1 MSDEIFSRRYRLK
14 LGRKAGSLI
23 YEMNPSNRTPA
34 ADNLPVGD
42 GLRITFQ
49 IIHFAGNAL
58 SVAEIAIYNVSD
70 RSARQMLGDGVESK
84 YEFISLEA
92 GYESNFGSVFI
103 GQITNVQR
111 FMEDGGSTSGIRFFC
126 QSQAKDRDQRII
138 NLTLA
143 PETDPVQIIEECAS
157 HFGAEIQFFGDF
169 SGLKRRSGGT
179 VLQGALVSRMN
190 ELAAAYEFDWMVEN
204 NAMKIIKKGFAMPVK
219 AVISATT
226 GMIGSPVV
234 TDSEVGIRCAL
245 NPKLKLGDTIKLESM
260 APRFEFSDVFF
271 YKVERTIGE
280 GFYKIYSL
288 AFIGDSHGDPW
299 ESQVSCLRLDTMSQ
313 SGISERA
320 GR

>member
-14 LGRKAGSLI
+14 LGRPTGNLV
-23 YEMNPSNRTPA
+23 YEMNPGNKAPRDDALPA
-34 ADNLPVGD
+34 GD

-70 RSARQMLGDGVESK
+70 QSARQMLGDGTEKK
-84 YEFISLEA
+84 YQFVSLEA
-92 GYESNFGSVFI
+92 GYESNFGSVFL

-111 FMEDGGSTSGIRFFC
+111 FMEDGGATSGIKLFC

-157 HFGAEIQFFGDF
+157 RFGAEIQFFGDF

-190 ELAAAYEFDWMVEN
+190 ELAATYEFDWMVEN
-204 NAMKIIKKGFAMPVK
+204 NAMKIIKNGFAMPVK
-219 AVISATT
+219 ATISATT

-234 TDSEVGIRCAL
+234 TDSEVGIRCAM
-245 NPKLKLGDTIKLESM
+245 NPKLKLGDSIKLESM

-271 YKVERTIGE
+271 YKVPRTIGE
-280 GFYKIYSL
+280 GLYKIYSL
-288 AFIGDSHGDPW
+288 AIIGDSHGDPW

>member
-1 MSDEIFSRRYRLK
+1 MTDEIFSRRYRLK

-23 YEMNPSNRTPA
+23 YEMNPANKAPA
-34 ADNLPVGD
+34 PDNLPVGD

-58 SVAEIAIYNVSD
+58 SVAEIAVYNVSD
-70 RSARQMLGDGVESK
+70 RSARQMLGDGAESK

-92 GYESNFGSVFI
+92 GYESNFGSVFL
-103 GQITNVQR
+103 GQITNVER

-157 HFGAEIQFFGDF
+157 YFGAEIQFFGDF

-204 NAMKIIKKGFAMPVK
+204 DAMKIIKKGFAMPVK
-219 AVISATT
+219 ATISATT

-234 TDSEVGIRCAL
+234 TDTEVGIRCAL
-245 NPKLKLGDTIKLESM
+245 NPKLKLGDSIKLESM

-271 YKVERTIGE
+271 YKVPRTIGE
-280 GFYKIYSL
+280 GLYKIYSL
-288 AFIGDSHGDPW
+288 AVIGDSHGDPW
-299 ESQVSCLRLDTMSQ
+299 ETQISCLRLDTMAQ
-313 SGISERA
+313 SGISDRA
-320 GR
+320 TR